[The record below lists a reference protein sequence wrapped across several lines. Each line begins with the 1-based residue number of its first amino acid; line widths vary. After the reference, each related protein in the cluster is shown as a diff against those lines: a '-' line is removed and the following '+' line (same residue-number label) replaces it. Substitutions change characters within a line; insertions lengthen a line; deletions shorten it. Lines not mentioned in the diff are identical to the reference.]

1 MKGSHPLG
9 LWQAYDTMN
18 ERPLRF
24 PSKLILLGI
33 VLYLGMQALVTGIPT
48 IGGSSEAREAQVI
61 GVIARDGTW
70 VLPLRNGIIPSKPP
84 LYHWSAACLS
94 ALVGGV
100 SEFSVR
106 FASQVAAVFVVLFV
120 SLVAFRFAAIT
131 GPRLSRVHPRRSAV
145 LAAGITSL
153 TYGFYIMANQAMVD
167 MTFTFCVWGALM
179 SAALTAG
186 SSSPARL
193 GARLGFFL
201 FCALGVLARGP
212 LGLLFPVF
220 LVVVAGT
227 LCVGLGKTL
236 RELLRPSI
244 AWLVFCIPLGWYY
257 LAYNEGGEAFLQRQI
272 LFENLK
278 RFSGGEHVNSESWW
292 FYGPSFARTTFP
304 WGLLLVVLG
313 WKGGRSPRTVSYPGP
328 SWLVQWLPSL
338 VCLAG
343 IALLSLSSGKRHSYL
358 LPLAPLVAVQLA
370 VEFSRLFELGGDRIK
385 VRCLLSGRRCITVNT
400 AVVVSVLGVG
410 AVLSGLDYADFPRI
424 ALAVPPLLQ
433 VIERFGLVLVAIVA
447 FGSLSI
453 RRSHDVVFLALW
465 FQFASLLTLAVNA
478 GTAVK
483 AHLKGF
489 DEMASV
495 WLSTAQSGEELA
507 VIKHPFD
514 EYFDPMLFYAR
525 RPVRII
531 STESESFRCE
541 ERVVYVAKRQWLEER
556 RESLQGVISQGMILR
571 ERLLAQA
578 DDSRRDV
585 VLFRCGTTVGNT
597 PSSVQT
603 PAMKEARLIL
613 APQEQPY
620 SL

>member
-1 MKGSHPLG
+1 
-9 LWQAYDTMN
+9 
-18 ERPLRF
+18 
-24 PSKLILLGI
+24 
-33 VLYLGMQALVTGIPT
+33 
-48 IGGSSEAREAQVI
+48 
-61 GVIARDGTW
+61 
-70 VLPLRNGIIPSKPP
+70 
-84 LYHWSAACLS
+84 
-94 ALVGGV
+94 
-100 SEFSVR
+100 
-106 FASQVAAVFVVLFV
+106 
-120 SLVAFRFAAIT
+120 
-131 GPRLSRVHPRRSAV
+131 V

-244 AWLVFCIPLGWYY
+244 AWFVFCIPLGWYY

-304 WGLLLVVLG
+304 WGVLLLVLG
-313 WKGGRSPRTVSYPGP
+313 WKGVRSPRTVSYPGP
-328 SWLVQWLPSL
+328 GWVIRWLPSL

-343 IALLSLSSGKRHSYL
+343 ITLLSLSSGKRHSYL

-370 VEFSRLFELGGDRIK
+370 VEFSRLFELGGERVK
-385 VRCLLSGRRCITVNT
+385 VRCLLSGRRCIAVNT
-400 AVVVSVLGVG
+400 AVVVGVLGIG
-410 AVLSGLDYADFPRI
+410 AVVSGFDYSGFPRI
-424 ALAVPPLLQ
+424 ALAVPPVLRI
-433 VIERFGLVLVAIVA
+433 VERFGLVLVAIVA

-453 RRSHDVVFLALW
+453 RRSHEVVFLALW

-495 WLSTAQSGEELA
+495 WLSTAQNGEELA

-514 EYFDPMLFYAR
+514 EYFDPMLFYVR
-525 RPVRII
+525 RPVRVV
-531 STESESFRCE
+531 SAESESFRCE
-541 ERVVYVAKRQWLEER
+541 ERVVYAAKRQWLEAR
-556 RESLQGVISQGMILR
+556 REFLQGVISQGMILR

-578 DDSRRDV
+578 DDGRRDI
-585 VLFRCGTTVGNT
+585 VLFRCGADNGDS
-597 PSSVQT
+597 PSGIQA
-603 PAMKEARLIL
+603 PAMKEA
-613 APQEQPY
+613 
-620 SL
+620 SLLSTPRHQAHGL